1 MFIFSLIQEDQDL
14 LQQAIVEAD
23 IDADIYTDSQQDLE
37 PPDTSQL
44 DLEPPVVIT
53 SPEGFEIRQ
62 HEEQDQ
68 DEDQDED
75 AGVRKHLN
83 YS

>member
-37 PPDTSQL
+37 PQDTSQL